1 MYWWA
6 SMPIVPTVLRWREA
20 MRVCYLIPMLD
31 YATGWGRWTVDLL
44 EQISDRGVEPVLV
57 LPSSQRSAHEEMGM
71 DRFET
76 HFWGP
81 EPYLR
86 FHTLRSVSIRG
97 LWDLAFLKSHFG
109 KLGRID
115 LIHAADLHPW
125 GFFGLQMKR
134 KLKVPLLVTNHSKL
148 LFNPRHSLLDYW
160 LCGQTLR
167 NCDRMCSVS
176 AWGSD
181 QIRTAFPDF
190 PSGHFRVI
198 HNGVNPE
205 RFPAPKA
212 EMGKRMRENGPV
224 LLSVTRFIR
233 LKNIETSILAFA
245 EVKREFPGAV
255 FHIVGPHTVPA
266 YVERIKNLIREHR
279 LEDVHLAGKTSTVA
293 ELIGYY
299 TSADVLVHTPSSE
312 SYGLIILEAA
322 RYGLPVVATSVGG
335 VPEVIA
341 DGENGLLVKPGDYRA
356 VADAVKR
363 ILTDSG
369 LASRLAEN
377 GRNKAA
383 RQTTGKVADD
393 YLALY
398 RETIGGEA

>member
-1 MYWWA
+1 VK
-6 SMPIVPTVLRWREA
+6 S
-20 MRVCYLIPMLD
+20 MRVCYLIPTLD

-57 LPSSQRSAHEEMGM
+57 LPPSQRTTHESMGM
-71 DRFET
+71 NRFET

-81 EPYLR
+81 EPYL
-86 FHTLRSVSIRG
+86 FFQNLHSITFRG
-97 LWDLAFLKSHFG
+97 IWDLVFLKKHFG
-109 KLGRID
+109 KLSRID

-134 KLKVPLLVTNHSKL
+134 KLEVPLLVTNHSRL

-160 LCGQTLR
+160 LCRKTLQG
-167 NCDRMCSVS
+167 CDRICSVS
-176 AWGSD
+176 AWGSG
-181 QIRTAFPDF
+181 QIHAAYPDL

-198 HNGVNPE
+198 HNGVNLE
-205 RFPAPKA
+205 RFPVPEAGM
-212 EMGKRMRENGPV
+212 ENNIRENGPV

-245 EVKREFPGAV
+245 EVKREFPGAT

-279 LEDVHLAGKTSTVA
+279 LEGVHLAGKTSTVA

-322 RYGLPVVATSVGG
+322 RYGLPVVATGVGG
-335 VPEVIA
+335 VPEVITN
-341 DGENGLLVKPGDYRA
+341 GENGLLVKAGDYRG

-363 ILTDSG
+363 ILTDPG

-398 RETIGGEA
+398 RETIGGEV